1 MSAAA
6 GQQWGG
12 SQCWWQHHHTDGSY
26 LVRDKG
32 KGHGQLP
39 VRGTATWS
47 SHTRC
52 LTHTSTVEA
61 SLCFPSTAALRPA
74 CPESQDWTSF
84 HTWDT
89 QRQTDKQ
96 AKGWQIIKLRRNL
109 KGLPPTWTFCLSS
122 DITEKKTDRG
132 KQISEPIALQVLVSY
147 LQLQAQWRMNTVRPR
162 LCRGRQEL
170 YCRWSDFLF
179 CLSDD
184 KPPWRAFTTLG
195 G

>member
-12 SQCWWQHHHTDGSY
+12 SQRWWQHHHSDGSY

-39 VRGTATWS
+39 VRGTPTWS
-47 SHTRC
+47 SYTRC

-89 QRQTDKQ
+89 QRQRQTGKGVTDYQ
-96 AKGWQIIKLRRNL
+96 AEEEV
-109 KGLPPTWTFCLSS
+109 KGLTPNLDLLLIKWYHW
-122 DITEKKTDRG
+122 EKDRPR
-132 KQISEPIALQVLVSY
+132 KQISEPSALQVLMSY
-147 LQLQAQWRMNTVRPR
+147 LQLQAQWSMNTVRPR
-162 LCRGRQEL
+162 LCRGRREL
-170 YCRWSDFLF
+170 YCRWSWFPY
-179 CLSDD
+179 LSLR
-184 KPPWRAFTTLG
+184 W
-195 G
+195 